1 MKRLITQVF
10 QSLVVSS
17 LLFSN
22 FSPATSFQT
31 SMSTNHTRLLVT
43 DQVSNVH
50 NKSEIKYEMM
60 KKVDFVRFV
69 RGLSGK

>member
-1 MKRLITQVF
+1 
-10 QSLVVSS
+10 
-17 LLFSN
+17 
-22 FSPATSFQT
+22 
-31 SMSTNHTRLLVT
+31 MSTNHTRLLVT